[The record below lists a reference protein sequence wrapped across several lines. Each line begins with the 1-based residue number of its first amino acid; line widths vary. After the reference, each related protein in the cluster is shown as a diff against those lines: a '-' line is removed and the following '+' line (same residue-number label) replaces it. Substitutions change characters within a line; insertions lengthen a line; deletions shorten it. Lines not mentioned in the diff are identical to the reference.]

1 MKQPIYLREKII
13 ICILGYLILTGNT
26 IAANHPIPN
35 SNIALGKKIYHDHCK
50 VCHGDRGDGKTFAAN
65 VLFPPPKNFASK
77 NTKAELTRTRMV
89 RSITQGRPDTA
100 MMPWKNVLSEQEVH
114 LVVSYIRKELM
125 GLKD

>member
-1 MKQPIYLREKII
+1 VNQPIFLRKKILVR
-13 ICILGYLILTGNT
+13 ILGYLILAGNT
-26 IAANHPIPN
+26 IAANHLTPN
-35 SNIALGKKIYHDHCK
+35 NDIVLGKKIYHDRCK
-50 VCHGDRGDGKTFAAN
+50 ACHGNRGDGKTFAAN